1 MTIEESTTP
10 TPKSSKVSPFEEL
23 LKQHPDICELAP
35 VIYEMVNFASSGN
48 LTDLKN
54 SREKYPDLDIN
65 FPDYDGRTP
74 LHLAC
79 EEGHE
84 NIVQFLLEQ
93 KGINP
98 NVKDRWGN
106 TPVHCALKNGRFKI
120 VLV

>member
-1 MTIEESTTP
+1 
-10 TPKSSKVSPFEEL
+10 
-23 LKQHPDICELAP
+23 LAP
-35 VIYEMVNFASSGN
+35 LIHETVSLASSGN

-54 SREKYPDLDIN
+54 SREKNPDLDIN

-84 NIVQFLLEQ
+84 NIVEFLLQQ

>member
-1 MTIEESTTP
+1 MTIEESAT
-10 TPKSSKVSPFEEL
+10 TPKSSKDSDFQEL
-23 LKQHPDICELAP
+23 LKQHPDICDLAP
-35 VIYEMVNFASSGN
+35 LIHETVSLASSGN

-54 SREKYPDLDIN
+54 SREKNPDLDIN

-84 NIVQFLLEQ
+84 NIVEFLLQQ